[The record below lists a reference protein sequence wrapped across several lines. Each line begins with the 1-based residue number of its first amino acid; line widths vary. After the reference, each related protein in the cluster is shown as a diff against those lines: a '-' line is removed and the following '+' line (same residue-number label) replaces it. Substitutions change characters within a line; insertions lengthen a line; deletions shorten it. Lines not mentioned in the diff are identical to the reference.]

1 MLMKTN
7 SKMKAKIIYIY
18 FVIFLGIFCNCVT
31 NNPKI
36 DFNLSNGIINIS
48 STTSKPLSM
57 TIIGENII
65 NFDTVIVQNMTFDIN
80 KRFKLSKDYST
91 RDSIKTE
98 FHIKD
103 IIDTTIYVK
112 IPRIEVLDGRIILK
126 NIDDDQSKKLL
137 VEIGDIIKFE
147 IPNIENNCI
156 VDCLDSVRNN
166 TLNHYRIAYYAA
178 QNNGLPIS
186 ISIPGIVSVKSK
198 INLNRKVKNP
208 TVTSS
213 VISGLCNPLVPKELQ
228 FDDSEI
234 RKYLFRN
241 NIHFADSLVNCVG
254 KNLALLQKSDYFEYQ
269 TRDSIVPIITDLS
282 SANYKIS
289 STMKADYYY
298 LIVNNIDFPFYGQEC
313 NIVSNLY
320 LKKFIEQEVG
330 NNFSN
335 GVISLDN
342 PLKITEYSSGGSCL
356 ILVGINKDWTY
367 QYSLLGFVILS
378 SGKPFIMGDTSKE
391 AYDARQPTLASLI
404 NGSINS
410 SASTKSS
417 TDKYLEKLERDRKFE
432 EDKKKPRQIL
442 LSENNIMLYAHP
454 KLDPN
459 YGYFP
464 GGTISFEVMDFTG
477 NNPRINL
484 SWSNN
489 IKYVQFGNQPKIDL
503 SEHKSPK
510 VFTFRYYTNL
520 GDNYVPITVTNS
532 LGKTAESKVYFK
544 MRPIKNNQTIIEN
557 TIINSPN
564 SSITNI
570 IGD

>member
-1 MLMKTN
+1 MR
-7 SKMKAKIIYIY
+7 AKILYIY
-18 FVIFLGIFCNCVT
+18 WGIFLGIFCNCTT

-36 DFNLSNGIINIS
+36 DIDICNGIITLS
-48 STTSKPLSM
+48 STVNKPLPM

-65 NFDTVIVQNMTFDIN
+65 NLDTVLVQNMTFDIN
-80 KRFKLSKDYST
+80 NRFRLSKDYSS

-103 IIDTTIYVK
+103 IIDTIVYVK
-112 IPRIEVLDGRIILK
+112 IPRIEVQDGRIILK
-126 NIDDDQSKKLL
+126 NIDGQSKNLL
-137 VEIGDIIKFE
+137 VEIGDIIRFK
-147 IPNIENNCI
+147 IPNIENNCV
-156 VDCLDSVRNN
+156 VDCLDSVRSN
-166 TLNHYRIAYYAA
+166 TINHYKIAYYAA

-186 ISIPGIVSVKSK
+186 ASIPGIVSIKSK

-208 TVTSS
+208 KVKSS
-213 VISGLCNPLVPKELQ
+213 IISGLCNPLVAKELQ
-228 FDDSEI
+228 YDDSEI

-241 NIHFADSLVNCVG
+241 NIHFDDSLVNCVG
-254 KNLALLQKSDYFEYQ
+254 KNLALLQKSDYYEYQ

-282 SANYKIS
+282 SAYYKVS

-298 LIVNNIDFPFYGQEC
+298 LIVNNIDFPFYGKEC

-320 LKKFIEQEVG
+320 LKQFIEQEVG

-335 GVISLDN
+335 GVLSLDN
-342 PLKITEYSSGGSCL
+342 PLKISEYSNGGSCL

-367 QYSLLGFVILS
+367 QYSLLGFVIIS

-417 TDKYLEKLERDRKFE
+417 TDRYLEKLERDRKFE

-503 SEHKSPK
+503 SEHRSPK

-544 MRPIKNNQTIIEN
+544 MHPIKNNQTIIEN

>member
-1 MLMKTN
+1 MR
-7 SKMKAKIIYIY
+7 AKILYINWG
-18 FVIFLGIFCNCVT
+18 IFLGIFCNCTT

-36 DFNLSNGIINIS
+36 DIDICNGIITLS
-48 STTSKPLSM
+48 STVNKPLPM

-65 NFDTVIVQNMTFDIN
+65 NLDTVLVQNMTFDIN
-80 KRFKLSKDYST
+80 NRFRLSKDYSS
-91 RDSIKTE
+91 RDSINTE

-103 IIDTTIYVK
+103 IIDTIVYVK
-112 IPRIEVLDGRIILK
+112 IPRIEVQDGRIILK
-126 NIDDDQSKKLL
+126 NIDGQSKNLL
-137 VEIGDIIKFE
+137 VEIGDIIKLK
-147 IPNIENNCI
+147 IPNIENNCV
-156 VDCLDSVRNN
+156 VDCLDSVRRN
-166 TLNHYRIAYYAA
+166 TINHYRIAYYAT

-186 ISIPGIVSVKSK
+186 ASIPGIVSVKSK

-208 TVTSS
+208 KVKSS
-213 VISGLCNPLVPKELQ
+213 IISGLCNPLVAKELQ
-228 FDDSEI
+228 YDDTEI

-241 NIHFADSLVNCVG
+241 NIHFDDSLVNRVG
-254 KNLALLQKSDYFEYQ
+254 ENLALLQKSDYYEYQ

-282 SANYKIS
+282 SAYYKVS

-298 LIVNNIDFPFYGQEC
+298 LILNNIDFPFYGKEC

-335 GVISLDN
+335 GVLSLDN
-342 PLKITEYSSGGSCL
+342 PLKISEYSYGGSCL

-459 YGYFP
+459 YEYFP

-503 SEHKSPK
+503 SEHRSPK
-510 VFTFRYYTNL
+510 VFTFSYYTNL

-544 MRPIKNNQTIIEN
+544 MHPIKNNQTIIEN

>member
-1 MLMKTN
+1 MR
-7 SKMKAKIIYIY
+7 AKILNIYLG
-18 FVIFLGIFCNCVT
+18 IFLGIFCSCT
-31 NNPKI
+31 TSNPKI
-36 DFNLSNGIINIS
+36 DIDICNGIITLS
-48 STTSKPLSM
+48 STVNKPLSM

-65 NFDTVIVQNMTFDIN
+65 NLDTVLVQNMTFDIN
-80 KRFKLSKDYST
+80 NRFRLSKDYSS

-103 IIDTTIYVK
+103 IIDTIVYVK
-112 IPRIEVLDGRIILK
+112 IPRIEVQDGRIILK
-126 NIDDDQSKKLL
+126 NIDGQSKNLL
-137 VEIGDIIKFE
+137 VEIGDIIKYK
-147 IPNIENNCI
+147 IPNIENNCV
-156 VDCLDSVRNN
+156 VDCLDSVRSN
-166 TLNHYRIAYYAA
+166 TINHYRIAYYAA

-186 ISIPGIVSVKSK
+186 ASIPGIVSIKSK

-208 TVTSS
+208 KVKSS
-213 VISGLCNPLVPKELQ
+213 IISGLCNPLVAKELQ
-228 FDDSEI
+228 YDDSEI

-241 NIHFADSLVNCVG
+241 NIHFDDSLVNCVG
-254 KNLALLQKSDYFEYQ
+254 KNLALLQKSDYYEYQ

-282 SANYKIS
+282 SAYYKVS

-298 LIVNNIDFPFYGQEC
+298 LIVNNIDFPFYGKEC
-313 NIVSNLY
+313 NIVGNLY
-320 LKKFIEQEVG
+320 LKQFIEQEVG

-335 GVISLDN
+335 GVLSLDN
-342 PLKITEYSSGGSCL
+342 PLKISEYSNGGSCL

-367 QYSLLGFVILS
+367 QYSLLGFVTLS

-391 AYDARQPTLASLI
+391 AYEARQPTLASVI
-404 NGSINS
+404 NRSLNS
-410 SASTKSS
+410 FTSTKSS
-417 TDKYLEKLERDRKFE
+417 TDQLLEKLERDRKFE

-454 KLDPN
+454 KLEPN
-459 YGYFP
+459 YGFFP

-489 IKYVQFGNQPKIDL
+489 IRYIQFGNQPKIDL

-510 VFTFRYYTNL
+510 VFTFSYFTNL

-532 LGKTAESKVYFK
+532 LGKTAESKIYFK
-544 MRPIKNNQTIIEN
+544 MHPINNNQTIIEN